1 MGSVTN
7 ADRSGNMPDIGN
19 KGMIVMSDENTLLR
33 AAMDC
38 LHTPIY
44 IKDLHGRYIYANKA
58 ARAMPSLSDEEI
70 VGARD
75 VDLFAP
81 EIASQLRESDHLVQS
96 TGQAQTTE
104 AYFPDST
111 TQEKRCFLSIKQPL
125 FDAHGQVHAIAG
137 LVVDIHE
144 RKCQE
149 VELNALKNHF
159 AATLQAIPDL
169 MFELDLEGRY
179 HAYHVP
185 QEDWLTVEPSSL
197 LGRTIWEVLPTPAAE
212 ICHQAMQE
220 AMEHGLSNGRQ
231 FQLETNHGLE
241 WFELSVA
248 PKAAVVGEAPRF
260 IVMSRHITRRKVAEQ
275 ARLESMSMLRAIV
288 DNTPMAYWA
297 RDIDGRCI
305 MENTAVVKSAGSQL
319 GKTLKDLGLPADQLA
334 FWREKQQRAYAGETV
349 ELEMPG
355 QLCKDRYFQLTLAPI
370 KVEGKI
376 IGIVALSQDITE
388 RKRHEDRIHQ
398 LAFFDHLTQLPNRR
412 LMFDRL
418 EQALVSSARRQR
430 VGALLLVDL
439 DHFKAINDTHG
450 HVTGDALLRE
460 VAMRLAANTRPGDT
474 CARLG
479 GDEFVVLLEDFD
491 NATQGLYQTDAIAN
505 QIRDALNQ
513 PFRLNHGAQGE
524 TITYHCTAS
533 IGIAL
538 FSDQEVSATE
548 LLRRVDTAMYQAKAA
563 GRNTLCF
570 FDPSMQAAAA
580 ARSVMTADLHE
591 ALGLGQFELH
601 YQVQMDDH
609 CQPIGAEALLRWHHP
624 QKGFVPP
631 GAFISLAEDTGLIVP
646 LGNWVLE
653 NACHQLALWSTRP
666 QLASLSLSVN
676 VSARQF
682 RQLNFTETVQ
692 EVLARTGAPANRLK
706 LELTE
711 STLIEDTDAVVRR
724 MAELQA
730 LGIRFSLDDFGTGYS
745 SLAYLKRLPLA
756 QLKIDQSF
764 VRDLLTDAN
773 DAAIVKTIIA
783 LGNSL
788 GLAVIAEGVE
798 TDAQLSFLAEHGCR
812 EYQGYLF
819 SKPAPL
825 EEFERLLTTHQWTL
839 RRAYQ
844 PTAGKLSQP
853 DPE

>member
-1 MGSVTN
+1 
-7 ADRSGNMPDIGN
+7 
-19 KGMIVMSDENTLLR
+19 
-33 AAMDC
+33 
-38 LHTPIY
+38 
-44 IKDLHGRYIYANKA
+44 
-58 ARAMPSLSDEEI
+58 
-70 VGARD
+70 
-75 VDLFAP
+75 
-81 EIASQLRESDHLVQS
+81 
-96 TGQAQTTE
+96 
-104 AYFPDST
+104 
-111 TQEKRCFLSIKQPL
+111 
-125 FDAHGQVHAIAG
+125 
-137 LVVDIHE
+137 
-144 RKCQE
+144 
-149 VELNALKNHF
+149 
-159 AATLQAIPDL
+159 
-169 MFELDLEGRY
+169 
-179 HAYHVP
+179 
-185 QEDWLTVEPSSL
+185 
-197 LGRTIWEVLPTPAAE
+197 
-212 ICHQAMQE
+212 
-220 AMEHGLSNGRQ
+220 
-231 FQLETNHGLE
+231 
-241 WFELSVA
+241 
-248 PKAAVVGEAPRF
+248 
-260 IVMSRHITRRKVAEQ
+260 
-275 ARLESMSMLRAIV
+275 
-288 DNTPMAYWA
+288 
-297 RDIDGRCI
+297 
-305 MENTAVVKSAGSQL
+305 
-319 GKTLKDLGLPADQLA
+319 
-334 FWREKQQRAYAGETV
+334 
-349 ELEMPG
+349 
-355 QLCKDRYFQLTLAPI
+355 
-370 KVEGKI
+370 
-376 IGIVALSQDITE
+376 
-388 RKRHEDRIHQ
+388 
-398 LAFFDHLTQLPNRR
+398 
-412 LMFDRL
+412 
-418 EQALVSSARRQR
+418 
-430 VGALLLVDL
+430 
-439 DHFKAINDTHG
+439 
-450 HVTGDALLRE
+450 
-460 VAMRLAANTRPGDT
+460 
-474 CARLG
+474 
-479 GDEFVVLLEDFD
+479 
-491 NATQGLYQTDAIAN
+491 
-505 QIRDALNQ
+505 
-513 PFRLNHGAQGE
+513 
-524 TITYHCTAS
+524 
-533 IGIAL
+533 
-538 FSDQEVSATE
+538 VSATE